1 MTAQANISLADQFAL
16 VHAELE
22 ALEAKKEIL
31 RKAILATGKERIDG
45 DNCYVMVSL
54 AETRKI
60 DTKMLRKEFSAEQ
73 LALAAKSF
81 DADKV
86 IEIAGDKAAQLVATS
101 VRSSVLL
108 RHNEEGR

>member
-1 MTAQANISLADQFAL
+1 MTALTNLTLADEYARI
-16 VHAELE
+16 HAEVE
-22 ALEAKKEIL
+22 ALEARKEEL

-45 DNCYVMVSL
+45 HNCYVMVSL

-60 DTKMLRKEFSAEQ
+60 DTKVLRKTFSAEQ

-101 VRSSVLL
+101 LRSSVLL
-108 RHNEEGR
+108 RHNEEG